1 MLSVYKKSALRI
13 ILGER
18 YKTYKNAL
26 NLLEIDTLSN
36 KTEHLCLEF
45 AKKCVKNP
53 KLSHIFPLNCKYH
66 EMTTRD
72 QEKYMV
78 NFANTARLQNSSIIY
93 MQRLLN
99 EFEKTKF

>member
-1 MLSVYKKSALRI
+1 MRQKSKI
-13 ILGER
+13 EPHV
-18 YKTYKNAL
+18 
-26 NLLEIDTLSN
+26 S
-36 KTEHLCLEF
+36 
-45 AKKCVKNP
+45 P
-53 KLSHIFPLNCKYH
+53 KLKYH

-78 NFANTARLQNSSIIY
+78 HFANTARLQNSSIIY